1 MVLMACSIA
10 SRSVVSSHGLTSRTT
25 IVFATSMQT
34 QKRKTVIDNNCH
46 GFEPF
51 ADGYENEK
59 EIN

>member
-1 MVLMACSIA
+1 
-10 SRSVVSSHGLTSRTT
+10 
-25 IVFATSMQT
+25 MQT